1 MTNLTPGRLYLHRIR
16 QAHQAIDPV
25 FLHSP
30 QYRNESLGDHL
41 GNHVVLKVETQNP
54 IRSFKGRG
62 CDWLVSQLPG
72 RERLIC
78 ASAGNFG
85 QALAYACRKKAI
97 PLTVYASLHANPLK
111 VERMRALG
119 AEVVLYGED
128 FDAAKERARAVAR
141 EEDIRFV
148 EDSLDVETVEGAG
161 TIGLELLRY
170 PDPVDVLLVPVG
182 NGALFNGVAT
192 VFRALS
198 PATRV
203 IAVGATGA
211 PAMIESLRQG
221 RLVAHPRAAT
231 IADGIA
237 VRLPVPEALRDM
249 QDLATEGIL
258 VEDQTIL
265 QAMKLIHRHAGL
277 VAEPSGA
284 VGIAAILEN
293 REAFAGQTVA
303 TIVCGGNLTD
313 GQVAAWL

>member
-1 MTNLTPGRLYLHRIR
+1 MNSTPGRLHLERIR
-16 QAHQAIDPV
+16 QAYYAIDPV

-30 QYRNESLGDHL
+30 QYRNESLGDALRNHL
-41 GNHVVLKVETQNP
+41 VLKVETQNP

-62 CDWLVSQLPG
+62 CDWLVSKSPH

-85 QALAYACRKKAI
+85 QAMAYACRKRGI
-97 PLTVYASLHANPLK
+97 PLTVYAGRHANPLK

-119 AEVVLYGED
+119 AEVVLHGED
-128 FDAAKERARAVAR
+128 FDAAKEAARSAAR
-141 EEDIRFV
+141 ERGIRFV

-161 TIGLELLRY
+161 TIGLELLGY
-170 PDPVDVLLVPVG
+170 PDALDVLLVPLG
-182 NGALFNGVAT
+182 NGGLFNGVAT
-192 VFRALS
+192 VFKALS

-203 IAVGATGA
+203 VAVGAAGA
-211 PAMIESLRQG
+211 PAMIESWRKG
-221 RLVAHPRAAT
+221 EMVVHEKADT

-237 VRLPVPEALRDM
+237 VRLPVPQALRDM
-249 QDLATEGIL
+249 AGLATEGIL

-277 VAEPSGA
+277 VAEPAAA

-293 REAFAGQTVA
+293 QDAFAGLTVA
-303 TIVCGGNLTD
+303 TIVCGSNLTD
-313 GQVAAWL
+313 EQVQAWL

>member
-1 MTNLTPGRLYLHRIR
+1 MMNPTPGRLHLHRIR

-41 GNHVVLKVETQNP
+41 RNRLVLKVETQNP

-97 PLTVYASLHANPLK
+97 PLTVYAGLHANPMK

-128 FDAAKERARAVAR
+128 FDAAKEQARAVAR
-141 EEDIRFV
+141 QEGIRFV

-161 TIGLELLRY
+161 TIGLELLGY
-170 PDPVDVLLVPVG
+170 PDPIDVLLVPLG
-182 NGALFNGVAT
+182 NGGLFNGVAT

-203 IAVGATGA
+203 VAVGAAGA
-211 PAMIESLRQG
+211 PAMIESWRQG
-221 RLVAHPRAAT
+221 QFVTHPQAAT

-237 VRLPVPEALRDM
+237 VRLPVPQALLDM
-249 QDLATEGIL
+249 QDLATECIL

-265 QAMKLIHRHAGL
+265 LAMKLIHRHAGL
-277 VAEPSGA
+277 VTEPSGA
-284 VGIAAILEN
+284 VGIAAVLEN
-293 REAFAGQTVA
+293 PEAFAGQTVA

-313 GQVAAWL
+313 GQVEAWL

>member
-1 MTNLTPGRLYLHRIR
+1 MNSTPGRLHLDRIR
-16 QAHQAIDPV
+16 QAYDAIDPV
-25 FLHSP
+25 FLNSP
-30 QYRNESLGDHL
+30 QYRNEPLGDCL
-41 GNHVVLKVETQNP
+41 RTGLVLKVETQNP

-72 RERLIC
+72 RERLVC

-85 QALAYACRKKAI
+85 QALAYACRKNDI
-97 PLTVYASLHANPLK
+97 PLTVYAARTANPFK

-128 FDAAKERARAVAR
+128 FDAAKEQARAVAR
-141 EEDIRFV
+141 ERGIRFV

-170 PDPVDVLLVPVG
+170 PAPIDVLLVPLG

-192 VFRALS
+192 VFKAHR

-203 IAVGATGA
+203 IAVGAAGA
-211 PAMIESLRQG
+211 PAMIESWRKG
-221 RLVAHPRAAT
+221 EIVTHPRTET

-237 VRLPVPEALRDM
+237 VRLPVPQALRDM
-249 QDLATEGIL
+249 AGLAAEGLL
-258 VEDQTIL
+258 VEDQTIR
-265 QAMKLIHRHAGL
+265 QAIQLIHRHAGL

-284 VGIAAILEN
+284 VGIAALLEN
-293 REAFAGQTVA
+293 PGAFAGLTVA

-313 GQVAAWL
+313 EQMQAWL

>member
-1 MTNLTPGRLYLHRIR
+1 MSSIPGRLHLDRIR
-16 QAHQAIDPV
+16 QAYDAIDPV
-25 FLHSP
+25 FLNSP
-30 QYRNESLGDHL
+30 QYRNEPLGDCL
-41 GNHVVLKVETQNP
+41 RTQLVLKVETQNP

-62 CDWLVSQLPG
+62 CDWLVSQLPN
-72 RERLIC
+72 RERLVC

-85 QALAYACRKKAI
+85 QALAYACRKHNI
-97 PLTVYASLHANPLK
+97 PLTVYAALPANPFK

-119 AEVVLYGED
+119 AEVVLHGED
-128 FDAAKERARAVAR
+128 FDAAKEQARAVAR
-141 EEDIRFV
+141 ERGIRFV

-170 PDPVDVLLVPVG
+170 PAAIDVLLVPLG

-192 VFRALS
+192 VFKALS

-203 IAVGATGA
+203 LAVGDAGA
-211 PAMIESLRQG
+211 PAMIESWRQG
-221 RLVAHPRAAT
+221 ARVAHERMAT

-237 VRLPVPEALRDM
+237 VRLPIPQALRDM
-249 QDLATEGIL
+249 EGLADGGLL

-284 VGIAAILEN
+284 VGIAALLEN
-293 REAFAGQTVA
+293 PNTYAGQTVA
-303 TIVCGGNLTD
+303 TIVCGANLTD
-313 GQVAAWL
+313 EQMQAWL